1 MGKYRNKK
9 GLAIETIGIIT
20 IGFVSLFVLLSF
32 LGVINLSV
40 NRIFCSVYSTIAEPP
55 AFCEMAT
62 CSSERYKIMDSD
74 TESFTREIAA
84 HAITCYQHKAG
95 CLQENN
101 VRLCYALLAEERPD
115 DNIYEYNVTKL
126 LEDEGGCDV
135 LENNV
140 IVDENG
146 DAVIY
151 DGNCGIHDTIEW
163 QVRDTFIRNQPLIL
177 IEYNEINDTVMVK
190 A

>member
-1 MGKYRNKK
+1 MGRYLNKK
-9 GLAIETIGIIT
+9 GLAFETIGIIT

-40 NRIFCSVYSTIAEPP
+40 SRIFCSFYSSIADPP
-55 AFCEMAT
+55 AFCEMTT
-62 CSSERYKIMDSD
+62 CSSERYRMTDSD

-95 CLQENN
+95 CLQEDN
-101 VRLCYALLAEERPD
+101 VRLCYALLVDEHPNE
-115 DNIYEYNVTKL
+115 NIYESNVTKL

-135 LENNV
+135 LENNL
-140 IVDENG
+140 IIDESGNP
-146 DAVIY
+146 VPY

-163 QVRDTFIRNQPLIL
+163 DVKDSFIKDQPLIL
-177 IEYNEINDTVMVK
+177 IEYNEVSDTVMVK